1 MSQKISKDNIE
12 LILQARNNSFLDILE
27 HMTTS
32 FLIMSNENIAN
43 DDVLY
48 IIDKIDEKNKNT
60 IFNHI
65 KLSRELSQF
74 QINYYY
80 VILNYKTFIHQL
92 DIINDEL
99 MNKAGHLLESIIKY
113 ACISTGLNIILYL
126 FLGLIIIIYIFKYY
140 IAFVD

>member
-12 LILQARNNSFLDILE
+12 LILQAQNDSFLDILE

-32 FLIMSNENIAN
+32 FLIMSNENIAS

-74 QINYYY
+74 QINYR
-80 VILNYKTFIHQL
+80 F
-92 DIINDEL
+92 
-99 MNKAGHLLESIIKY
+99 
-113 ACISTGLNIILYL
+113 
-126 FLGLIIIIYIFKYY
+126 
-140 IAFVD
+140 

>member
-12 LILQARNNSFLDILE
+12 LILQAQNDSFLDILE

-32 FLIMSNENIAN
+32 FLIMSNENIAS

-60 IFNHI
+60 IFNDI

-92 DIINDEL
+92 DIL
-99 MNKAGHLLESIIKY
+99 
-113 ACISTGLNIILYL
+113 IL
-126 FLGLIIIIYIFKYY
+126 IFP
-140 IAFVD
+140 